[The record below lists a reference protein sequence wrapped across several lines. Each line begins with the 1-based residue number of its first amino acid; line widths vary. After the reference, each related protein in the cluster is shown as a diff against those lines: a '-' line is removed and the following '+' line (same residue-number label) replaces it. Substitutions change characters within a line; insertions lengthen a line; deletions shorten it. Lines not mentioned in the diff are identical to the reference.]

1 MPLLT
6 QAQSQSHTGK
16 EIWEHGNPAT
26 EEAEWGPKGELD
38 RQVRGC
44 DYQHSSCLLPR
55 LVYQGST
62 ILWSVSWLWIVF
74 EGTCLAIP
82 YIESHWRR
90 DSPWCIPAVHH
101 KRPPKENYNA
111 PPHCRKGN
119 FLLFSPL
126 PQRCPIFFLLC
137 LGHMNRQE

>member
-1 MPLLT
+1 MGVGGQGGSLPLPT

-16 EIWEHGNPAT
+16 EIWEHGYPAT
-26 EEAEWGPKGELD
+26 EEAEWGPKVRE
-38 RQVRGC
+38 VRGC

-62 ILWSVSWLWIVF
+62 ILWSVSWLWTLL

-82 YIESHWRR
+82 YIESHCRR
-90 DSPWCIPAVHH
+90 DSPWCIPAAHH
-101 KRPPKENYNA
+101 KRPPKESYNA
-111 PPHCRKGN
+111 PPHWRKGN

-126 PQRCPIFFLLC
+126 PQRCPIFV
-137 LGHMNRQE
+137 GYV

>member
-90 DSPWCIPAVHH
+90 DSPWCIPTVHH